1 MWQLLKVRA
10 IPPNEAHVAGAQE
23 AGVAPYV
30 LYLRAFPKRPA
41 SRHSTASVKL
51 EIGAPIMCLAS
62 LNPTTLCN
70 WARLIVKGLYSFFI
84 EDKAIAGHAT
94 RENVFLQI
102 KSIMTWDYL
111 F

>member
-1 MWQLLKVRA
+1 MV

-23 AGVAPYV
+23 VGVARYV
-30 LYLRAFPKRPA
+30 LYLRAFHKHQA

-51 EIGAPIMCLAS
+51 QIGAPVRYLAS
-62 LNPTTLCN
+62 LNPAKLCN
-70 WARLIVKGLYSFFI
+70 WARLIVNGLYNLFI
-84 EDKAIAGHAT
+84 EDKTIAGHAT
-94 RENVFLQI
+94 RENAFFPI